1 VKRYTSLDDVAEAT
15 DENGMTLSI
24 DFAVAAEVSSP
35 ILKGDSGLRRRR
47 LRFSGLPL
55 NGLA

>member
-1 VKRYTSLDDVAEAT
+1 VAEAT

-24 DFAVAAEVSSP
+24 DFGLVAEVSSP